1 MEAAS
6 HVNLNIRVN
15 ADTKKE
21 FEAFCHDMGMSM
33 TTAITLFM
41 RKTIREYRIPFDIS
55 GDVPNQTTLEA
66 IREVEAMEKDPTH
79 GKSYNSFEELLED
92 LDK

>member
-6 HVNLNIRVN
+6 NVNLNIRVN

-33 TTAITLFM
+33 TTAINLFM

-55 GDVPNQTTLEA
+55 GDIPNQTTLEA
-66 IREVEAMEKDPTH
+66 IREVEEDLKNPKL
-79 GKSYNSFEELLED
+79 KSYQSVDEMMKDLLA
-92 LDK
+92 

>member
-55 GDVPNQTTLEA
+55 GDIPNQTTLEA
-66 IREVEAMEKDPTH
+66 IREVEEDLKNPKL
-79 GKSYNSFEELLED
+79 KSYQSVDEMMKDLLA
-92 LDK
+92 

>member
-1 MEAAS
+1 MEATGN
-6 HVNLNIRVN
+6 VNLNIRVN
-15 ADTKKE
+15 ADTKKD

-33 TTAITLFM
+33 TTAINLFM
-41 RKTIREYRIPFDIS
+41 RKTVREYRIPFDIS

-66 IREVEAMEKDPTH
+66 IREVEAMEKDPAR

>member
-6 HVNLNIRVN
+6 NVNLNIRVN

-33 TTAITLFM
+33 TTAINLFM

-66 IREVEAMEKDPTH
+66 IREVEEDLKNPKL
-79 GKSYNSFEELLED
+79 KSYQSVDEMMKDLLA
-92 LDK
+92 

>member
-66 IREVEAMEKDPTH
+66 IREVEEDLKNPKL
-79 GKSYNSFEELLED
+79 KSYQSVDEMMKDLLA
-92 LDK
+92 

>member
-6 HVNLNIRVN
+6 NVNLNIRVN

-66 IREVEAMEKDPTH
+66 IREVEEDLKNPEL
-79 GKSYNSFEELLED
+79 KSYQSVDEMMKDLLA
-92 LDK
+92 

>member
-6 HVNLNIRVN
+6 NVNLNIRVN

-55 GDVPNQTTLEA
+55 GDVPNQATLEA
-66 IREVEAMEKDPTH
+66 IREVEEDLKNPKL
-79 GKSYNSFEELLED
+79 KSYQSVDEMMKDLLA
-92 LDK
+92 

>member
-6 HVNLNIRVN
+6 NVNLNIRVN

-33 TTAITLFM
+33 TTAINLFM

-55 GDVPNQTTLEA
+55 GDIPNQTTLEA
-66 IREVEAMEKDPTH
+66 IREVEEDLKNPKL
-79 GKSYNSFEELLED
+79 KSYQSVDEMMKDLLV
-92 LDK
+92 

>member
-6 HVNLNIRVN
+6 NVNLNIRVN

-66 IREVEAMEKDPTH
+66 IREVEEDLKNPKL
-79 GKSYNSFEELLED
+79 KSYQSVDEMMKDLLA
-92 LDK
+92 

>member
-33 TTAITLFM
+33 TTAINLFM

-66 IREVEAMEKDPTH
+66 IREVEEDLKNPKL
-79 GKSYNSFEELLED
+79 KSYQSVDEMMKDLLA
-92 LDK
+92 